1 MNEIKFSKKASLKLM
16 EIMFSKYYS
25 NWFIT
30 TVNWLIDSKWRKY
43 KWLNKW
49 LEEQVRNPAKNVK
62 LLAAR
67 FKGIPYD
74 KRIVKIQEYILS
86 RKSYVTDSV
95 LFGKADYWQ
104 TTKELIE
111 RDFIGDCDDL
121 NTAVYVLA
129 RVSGMP
135 KYIIYNALVDT
146 SSGFHYTAFYL
157 STTQGKVYSI
167 DCTFFSQRGALK
179 NRNEFTIS
187 FPGYTNIR
195 FVFNEEYC
203 FKQK

>member
-1 MNEIKFSKKASLKLM
+1 MEIKFSKKASLKLM
-16 EIMFSKYYS
+16 EVMFSKYYT

-30 TVNWLIDSKWRKY
+30 TINWLIDTKFRKY
-43 KWLNKW
+43 KWLNRW
-49 LEEQVRNPAKNVK
+49 LDEQVRNPAKNVN
-62 LLAAR
+62 LLASR

-86 RKSYVTDSV
+86 RKSYVTDGA
-95 LFGKADYWQ
+95 LFGKDDYWQ
-104 TTKELIE
+104 TTEQLIE

-129 RVSGMP
+129 RVSGVP

-157 STTQGKVYSI
+157 SAIQGKVYPI
-167 DCTFFSQRGALK
+167 DTTFFSQAGALK
-179 NRNEFTIS
+179 NREKFKIS

-195 FVFNEEYC
+195 FVFNEEAI
-203 FKQK
+203 FKPK